1 MAIDERTRHDLYT
14 AFEELWGPERADAMM
29 SLLPPV
35 GWADV
40 ATKHDL
46 DALRETLEAR
56 IDANAAE
63 LRGEMAGLRTEL
75 KTEMAELRT
84 ELRTEMSGLET
95 GMAKL
100 ETGMAGL
107 KTELKTEIAELRA
120 EFHASLAA
128 NTRTMVLSLTSSVF
142 LVASFAFGAAYLV

>member
-14 AFEELWGPERADAMM
+14 AFEELWGSDRAEAMM

-56 IDANAAE
+56 LDANAAE
-63 LRGEMAGLRTEL
+63 LRGEMAGLRTE
-75 KTEMAELRT
+75 MAELNA
-84 ELRTEMSGLET
+84 EFRTEMSGLEK
-95 GMAKL
+95 GMA
-100 ETGMAGL
+100 EL
-107 KTELKTEIAELRA
+107 KTELKTEMAELRA

-128 NTRTMVLSLTSSVF
+128 NTRTMVFSLTSSVVI
-142 LVASFAFGAAYLV
+142 VASLAFGAARLV

>member
-1 MAIDERTRHDLYT
+1 MAIDDRTRHDLYT
-14 AFEELWGPERADAMM
+14 AFEELWGSDRAEAMM

-56 IDANAAE
+56 LDANAAE
-63 LRGEMAGLRTEL
+63 LRGEMAEL
-75 KTEMAELRT
+75 KIELRT
-84 ELRTEMSGLET
+84 EVSGLKT
-95 GMAKL
+95 GMA
-100 ETGMAGL
+100 EL

-120 EFHASLAA
+120 EFHASLATT
-128 NTRTMVLSLTSSVF
+128 TRTMVFSLTSSVVI
-142 LVASFAFGAAYLV
+142 VASLAFGAARLV

>member
-14 AFEELWGPERADAMM
+14 AFEELWGPERAEAMM

-56 IDANAAE
+56 LDANAAE

-75 KTEMAELRT
+75 KTEMAELK
-84 ELRTEMSGLET
+84 T
-95 GMAKL
+95 GMS
-100 ETGMAGL
+100 EL
-107 KTELKTEIAELRA
+107 KAELKTEIAELRA
-120 EFHASLAA
+120 DFYVSLEA
-128 NTRTMVLSLTSSVF
+128 NTRTMVFSLTSSVVI
-142 LVASFAFGAAYLV
+142 VASLAFGAARLV